1 MREKTPSWK
10 NLLKEKVLSSS
21 VEVEAKVFY
30 SNFTLRKLLSLR
42 KGDVLSFSPENV
54 SLVINGEPR
63 FRTKLGTVE
72 NNALAVTL
80 ASEEEPSELKMK
92 EVSNNGSA

>member
-1 MREKTPSWK
+1 
-10 NLLKEKVLSSS
+10 
-21 VEVEAKVFY
+21 VEARVFY

-42 KGDVLSFSPENV
+42 EGDVLSFSPENV

-72 NNALAVTL
+72 NNMLAVTL
-80 ASEEEPSELKMK
+80 ANGEESSELKMK
-92 EVSNNGSA
+92 EVGNNESA